1 MKKLII
7 HGTWLVVAL
16 GAFAAGK
23 ILSNQGTPS
32 NATSES
38 TRLILSQANGDRI
51 STSSGKSAK
60 GSDET
65 SPVANMFSF
74 GKGML
79 KDSEIEGFVKIALSD
94 PNPLKRD
101 LAFARLLESM
111 TPENAELIRDQ
122 LRSGK
127 AGGDQ
132 WRLFQYAWGAIDPAG
147 AMASAEA
154 LDDERRKSFAIG
166 TALSGW
172 ASSDP
177 TAAINWLSKMEE
189 GDMKNRMQGELVN
202 GLADANINTATQ
214 YVLELMNAGN
224 PQAGNYMESV
234 ASEKLR
240 GEGPVAAAQW
250 SEQLPNGEV
259 KGAAMDRV
267 ANAFVAQDPQGAA
280 TWAQQFATE
289 DYAVRLIEE
298 VGDEWAER
306 DPAAS
311 VGWLETLADGK
322 GKSEGMSS
330 ALGEWVRRDPEAAS
344 KYLLDMPASSTKDSA
359 VSGFVSRLAWDDPT
373 AALTW
378 ADTIGQENV
387 RIESITQA
395 GQAWMYRD
403 REAATQWLQS
413 SGLPEATQ
421 AKILNPP
428 RRDRRGRG

>member
-1 MKKLII
+1 
-7 HGTWLVVAL
+7 
-16 GAFAAGK
+16 
-23 ILSNQGTPS
+23 
-32 NATSES
+32 
-38 TRLILSQANGDRI
+38 
-51 STSSGKSAK
+51 
-60 GSDET
+60 
-65 SPVANMFSF
+65 MFSF
-74 GKGML
+74 GTEML
-79 KDSEIEGFVKIALSD
+79 KDSEIEDFVKIALSD
-94 PNPLKRD
+94 ANPLKRD

-122 LRSGK
+122 LRNGK

-132 WRLFQYAWGAIDPAG
+132 WRLFQYAWGAVDPAG

-154 LDDERRKSFAIG
+154 IEDEGRKSFAIG

-172 ASSDP
+172 ASADP
-177 TAAINWLSKMEE
+177 TAAMNWFSKMEE
-189 GDMKNRMQGELVN
+189 GDMKNRMQCELVN
-202 GLADANINTATQ
+202 GLADANINTATS
-214 YVLELMNAGN
+214 YVLDLMNAGN
-224 PQAGNYMESV
+224 PQAANYMVTV
-234 ASEKLR
+234 AGEKLR

-250 SEQLPNGEV
+250 SEQLPNGDV
-259 KGAAMDRV
+259 KAAAMDRV
-267 ANAFVAQDPQGAA
+267 ANAYVAQDPQAA
-280 TWAQQFATE
+280 AAWAQQFAKE

-311 VGWLETLADGK
+311 VNWLETLADGK

-344 KYLLDMPASSTKDSA
+344 KYLVDMPASETKDSA
-359 VSGFVSRLAWDDPT
+359 VKGFVSRLAWDDPT

-413 SGLPEATQ
+413 SGLPPATQ
-421 AKILNPP
+421 EKILNPP